1 MKVKAI
7 DVEKCFPEGIEP
19 TSLFLDLTR
28 TIKCKIELFTTGSLN
43 RLLQSSTKH
52 PRNIEQLPTSLTD
65 KCALK
70 KYMKLEANSILIIF
84 LKITSCSYF

>member
-7 DVEKCFPEGIEP
+7 DVEKCFPEGMEP

-28 TIKCKIELFTTGSLN
+28 TIKCKIKLFTTGSLN
-43 RLLQSSTKH
+43 RLLQSLTKH
-52 PRNIEQLPTSLTD
+52 PRNIELPTSLTD

-70 KYMKLEANSILIIF
+70 KYTKLEANSILITF